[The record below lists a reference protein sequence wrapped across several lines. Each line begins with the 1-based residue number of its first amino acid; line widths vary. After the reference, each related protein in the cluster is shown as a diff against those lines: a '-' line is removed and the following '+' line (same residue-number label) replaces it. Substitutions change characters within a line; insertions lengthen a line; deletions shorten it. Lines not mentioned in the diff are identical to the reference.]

1 MIEKTFTLGTI
12 VVSTQGRDK
21 DSWYVVVGD
30 NQGKILVAD
39 GKYKLLAK
47 PKSKNV
53 LHLRSTNI
61 VDQEI
66 ATKLS
71 KGQKVNDQMIYHTL
85 YEYKKGKKGEKDN
98 G

>member
-21 DSWYVVVGD
+21 DSCYVVVGND
-30 NQGKILVAD
+30 KNKILVAD

-47 PKSKNV
+47 PKSKNI

-66 ATKLS
+66 STKLS
-71 KGQKVNDQMIYHTL
+71 NGQKINDQMVYHTL
-85 YEYKKGKKGEKDN
+85 YEYKKGKKEEKK
-98 G
+98 